1 MDSLRVQ
8 QRSTLY
14 IVLCYLLKL
23 LPSTLFEQNFFA
35 IAQVW
40 VTKSSNFVTFV
51 TALQC
56 YVNQFACFFRH
67 SRRAFES

>member
-40 VTKSSNFVTFV
+40 VTKSSNFVIIV
-51 TALQC
+51 T
-56 YVNQFACFFRH
+56 
-67 SRRAFES
+67 